1 MILGIIAML
10 SCSGYI
16 FYMNTNQKR
25 NDYNIM
31 VKPDETMELVKKVS
45 KWTD

>member
-16 FYMNTNQKR
+16 FYMNANEKR
-25 NDYNIM
+25 NDYHIM
-31 VKPDETMELVKKVS
+31 VKSDETLELVKKVS